1 VNVRAVFRQLVK
13 PLSLAAQPGA
23 GAPRIHDMR
32 HTFAVATLRE
42 WSRCG
47 AVGTGKLPVLS
58 AYLGHAEPA
67 STYWY
72 LQACPELLALAAQR
86 LERRGGEPR

>member
-1 VNVRAVFRQLVK
+1 MFWKMRDDP
-13 PLSLAAQPGA
+13 PLLCRRGGPS
-23 GAPRIHDMR
+23 
-32 HTFAVATLRE
+32 
-42 WSRCG
+42 
-47 AVGTGKLPVLS
+47 LPVLS

-86 LERRGGEPR
+86 LERQAGEPR